1 MVNKN
6 KIFDLFDKQPEV
18 KEESEMD
25 ISILKED
32 PFTKIG
38 MFTKLIINHSIFH
51 QKLDKFLKQEHPN
64 YDVETTKNASMF
76 TVYNRAWFYISQ
88 IDLNNKYHINAL
100 IDFKMEPFVTTL
112 EQALKYFESTEEYEK
127 CAKLLDIKKFKEAF
141 KNGLSI

>member
-6 KIFDLFDKQPEV
+6 KIFDLFDQQPGV
-18 KEESEMD
+18 KEESD
-25 ISILKED
+25 IDVSILKED

-38 MFTKLIINHSIFH
+38 MFTKLIVNHSIFH

-76 TVYNRAWFYISQ
+76 TVYNRAWYYISQ

-100 IDFKMEPFVTTL
+100 IDFKMEPFITTL
-112 EQALKYFESTEEYEK
+112 DQALQYFEGTEEYER
-127 CAKLLDIKKFKEAF
+127 CARLLEIKKLKEAF
-141 KNGLSI
+141 KNNLSI